1 MHTARACALTA
12 ALLTTGACHTEPPAY
27 EKPVTPVGIAV
38 VREVRATGATR
49 YSATID
55 ATTRVDL
62 AFRVGGYVRE
72 LGTVVDGGTRRP
84 LRDGDRVRQGQVL
97 ATIDKT
103 DGGERV
109 RQGRAQL
116 AEATAAS
123 AQADRALARARG
135 LFEKDAL
142 TRPEFEAAQTAAE
155 AARARVTAAEAAVRQ
170 VESVAGDAT
179 LVAPFDGILLRKLVS
194 VGALAMPGQ
203 PAFTLADITAVKV
216 VFGVPDVALATVRQ
230 SVVDV
235 EADAFPGV
243 TFPAR
248 LTHVSPVADPR
259 GRVFDV
265 ELSIAN
271 GDGRLRPGMV
281 ASVGLREP
289 DAGPPAI
296 VIPLAAITRPAGAS
310 AGYAV
315 WVVQGQGDATR
326 VTQRA
331 VELGELRG
339 NEVTVSRGL
348 ARGDRVVVSGTTMVT
363 DGAPV
368 RVVL

>member
-1 MHTARACALTA
+1 MA
-12 ALLTTGACHTEPPAY
+12 
-27 EKPVTPVGIAV
+27 
-38 VREVRATGATR
+38 REVHASGTTR

-55 ATTRVDL
+55 AATRVDL
-62 AFRVGGYVRE
+62 SFRVGGYVRA
-72 LGTVVDGGTRRP
+72 LGVVDEGGVRRP
-84 LRDGDRVRQGQVL
+84 LRDGDPVRKGQAL
-97 ATIDKT
+97 ATIDQT

-109 RQGRAQL
+109 KQGRAQL
-116 AEATAAS
+116 AEATAAA
-123 AQADRALARARG
+123 AQAERSLARARG

-170 VESVAGDAT
+170 VEAVAGDAT
-179 LVAPFDGILLRKLVS
+179 LVAPFDGILLRKQVS

-203 PAFTLADITAVKV
+203 PAFTLADITTVKV

-230 SVVDV
+230 SVVEV

-265 ELSIAN
+265 ELAIAN

-281 ASVGLREP
+281 ASVGLREA
-289 DAGPPAI
+289 DAGPPEI
-296 VIPLAAITRPAGAS
+296 VIPLAAITRPPGAS
-310 AGYAV
+310 SGYAV
-315 WVVQGQGDATR
+315 YVVQGQGDATR
-326 VTQRA
+326 VAQRTI
-331 VELGELRG
+331 EIGELRG
-339 NEVTVSRGL
+339 NEVTVRRGL